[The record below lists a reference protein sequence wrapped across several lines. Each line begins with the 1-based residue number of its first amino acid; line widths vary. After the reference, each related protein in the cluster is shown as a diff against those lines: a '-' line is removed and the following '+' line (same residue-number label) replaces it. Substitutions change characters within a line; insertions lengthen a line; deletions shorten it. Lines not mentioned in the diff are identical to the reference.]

1 MPCTTPF
8 RSKIAALLAGAALT
22 AIELMASSSAIAQ
35 TSPIASAF
43 EAVRR
48 GHLAVVADLKLG
60 PADVPAVA
68 HFLDDGNEDVRR
80 EAIVLLI
87 KLGEPAC
94 RALKPAL
101 VDAAADLRERAA
113 RGIYGSCPTSETARI
128 GDLDS
133 DLRRSVDMGN
143 AAAAALL
150 LLGRFDN
157 EATRSYLES
166 RIAGQDRAVKLNP
179 WNPPVPQRLAAAVGG
194 ISVAAP
200 GAEAMVERGVG
211 PVDEAEFIALTLG
224 DIHAVAKL
232 APLLKLLDDQRT
244 VASGTPSGATPQRR
258 ICDLALD
265 SLVRRLSLQLSF
277 PLRPAER
284 YTSAEIERVRDLAA
298 AAVAKG

>member
-1 MPCTTPF
+1 
-8 RSKIAALLAGAALT
+8 
-22 AIELMASSSAIAQ
+22 MASSSAIGQ

-43 EAVRR
+43 EAVRHGR
-48 GHLAVVADLKLG
+48 LAVVVDLKLG
-60 PADVPAVA
+60 AADVPAVA

-113 RGIYGSCPTSETARI
+113 RGIHGNCPMPETARI
-128 GDLDS
+128 ADLDS
-133 DLRRSVDMGN
+133 DLRRSVEMGN

-166 RIAGQDRAVKLNP
+166 RITGQDRAVKLNS

-194 ISVAAP
+194 VSVAAP
-200 GAEAMVERGVG
+200 SAEAVVEQGLG
-211 PVDEAEFIALTLG
+211 PVNEAEFIALTLG
-224 DIHAVAKL
+224 DIHAVARL

-258 ICDLALD
+258 ICDLAVD
-265 SLVRRLSLQLSF
+265 SLVSRLGLQPSF
-277 PLRPAER
+277 ALRPADR
-284 YTSAEIERVRDLAA
+284 YTGAEIERVRELAA
-298 AAVAKG
+298 AAVSKG